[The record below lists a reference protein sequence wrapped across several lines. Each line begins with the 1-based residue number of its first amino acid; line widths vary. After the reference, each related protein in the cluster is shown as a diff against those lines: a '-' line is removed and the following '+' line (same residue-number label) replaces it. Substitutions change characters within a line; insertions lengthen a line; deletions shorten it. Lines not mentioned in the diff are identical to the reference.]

1 MARTLWRYY
10 SDVGQRLRSR
20 QSRYLTGGNALIDRL
35 KLSLDKRRVPL
46 WLNTRLIEL
55 LRENGRVI
63 GARVERNGVE
73 TAIGVRKG
81 VILAAGG
88 FERSHELRATYLP
101 NSPNPDWRGS
111 QANNTGDSLVA
122 AQRVGAE
129 VDSMDSAWFAPAVKV
144 PGENRRTE
152 ERRVGK
158 DLVSKCGSRWS
169 A

>member
-73 TAIGVRKG
+73 TAIGARKG
-81 VILAAGG
+81 IILAAGG
-88 FERSHELRATYLP
+88 FERSPELRGTYLP
-101 NSPNPDWRGS
+101 NSPNPDRKS
-111 QANNTGDSLVA
+111 TRLNSSHYCAYRMPS
-122 AQRVGAE
+122 
-129 VDSMDSAWFAPAVKV
+129 SA
-144 PGENRRTE
+144 
-152 ERRVGK
+152 
-158 DLVSKCGSRWS
+158 
-169 A
+169 

>member
-73 TAIGVRKG
+73 TAIGARKG
-81 VILAAGG
+81 IILAAGG
-88 FERSHELRATYLP
+88 FARSPELRGTYLP
-101 NSPNPDWRGS
+101 NSPNPDWSGS
-111 QANNTGDSLVA
+111 LANNTGDHLVA
-122 AQRVGAE
+122 APRVGAE
-129 VDSMDSAWFAPAVKV
+129 IGRGPVCTPV
-144 PGENRRTE
+144 
-152 ERRVGK
+152 
-158 DLVSKCGSRWS
+158 
-169 A
+169 